1 MTRFTPIQLANNE
14 AAAEKKII
22 VGFDLLKFLMSMMIV
37 AIHTKAFFDVD
48 IIRRLT
54 APLLNAAVPVFF
66 ILSSFFLFSKME
78 KSGFLWC
85 VWMSFFKRIS
95 ILYLFWFI
103 ITLPVT
109 LYTRSD
115 YWELSQPVL
124 ALTFFKDLLFSH
136 TFGGSWFLSALVVG
150 VLFVFLLKKYLNAN
164 NVVLLLLAIAVYIF
178 VKCQDFFPN
187 WLQQPYL
194 FLQHYIREEV
204 ELTFVTGFIWCAI
217 GFILAK
223 KNFLECITSRIY
235 SKIQWFIWLGLFLL
249 CVLIQNEF
257 KIIVLPFFVVSMI
270 IVAYSVKSRPTR
282 GFLYLR
288 NLSIL
293 IYLIHFVMLH
303 IVSHFL
309 PQGSLHIVY
318 FIGVYISSLFL
329 SMAILHIE
337 KSPIFKVLKYAH

>member
-1 MTRFTPIQLANNE
+1 M
-14 AAAEKKII
+14 
-22 VGFDLLKFLMSMMIV
+22 

-109 LYTRSD
+109 LYTRTD

-150 VLFVFLLKKYLNAN
+150 SLFVFLLKKYLNAN
-164 NVVLLLLAIAVYIF
+164 NIVLLLLAIAVYIF
-178 VKCQDFFPN
+178 VKCQDFF
-187 WLQQPYL
+187 
-194 FLQHYIREEV
+194 R
-204 ELTFVTGFIWCAI
+204 I
-217 GFILAK
+217 GYNNLIFFY
-223 KNFLECITSRIY
+223 NIT
-235 SKIQWFIWLGLFLL
+235 
-249 CVLIQNEF
+249 
-257 KIIVLPFFVVSMI
+257 
-270 IVAYSVKSRPTR
+270 
-282 GFLYLR
+282 
-288 NLSIL
+288 
-293 IYLIHFVMLH
+293 
-303 IVSHFL
+303 
-309 PQGSLHIVY
+309 
-318 FIGVYISSLFL
+318 
-329 SMAILHIE
+329 
-337 KSPIFKVLKYAH
+337 